1 MRKKQAKVSGGEA
14 TVATITGSPTVA
26 VMAMVEIMAVMAEV
40 PEATSSHTNLAEI
53 LADME
58 DPAVVAASVEAPV
71 VTSSLTM
78 VASADGETMQVIK
91 AQEEVAE
98 VTEEE

>member
-14 TVATITGSPTVA
+14 TVATITSSPTVA
-26 VMAMVEIMAVMAEV
+26 VMAMVETAAAKTEV
-40 PEATSSHTNLAEI
+40 SEATSSHTNQAEI
-53 LADME
+53 LVDTE

-78 VASADGETMQVIK
+78 VASADGETLLVIK

-98 VTEEE
+98 ATAEE